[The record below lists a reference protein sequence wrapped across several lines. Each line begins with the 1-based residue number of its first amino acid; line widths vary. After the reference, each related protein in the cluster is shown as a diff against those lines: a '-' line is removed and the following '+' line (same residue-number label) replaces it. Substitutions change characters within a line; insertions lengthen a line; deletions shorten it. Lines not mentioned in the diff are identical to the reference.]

1 MGDAPQQIWE
11 AWTQM
16 TPEQLLEDA
25 KAAYLLKQRTVFA
38 NPHDG
43 GMRAAL
49 RVAIEAAAN
58 VAEER
63 SENPHWAPECRK
75 AALSIASRIRAL
87 LPTEET
93 P

>member
-1 MGDAPQQIWE
+1 MYESGKPRTSCRGAVTDAQNRLDDVVQAMNHEPPWDYGR
-11 AWTQM
+11 A
-16 TPEQLLEDA
+16 
-25 KAAYLLKQRTVFA
+25 
-38 NPHDG
+38 
-43 GMRAAL
+43 RAAL

-87 LPTEET
+87 LPPEET

>member
-1 MGDAPQQIWE
+1 
-11 AWTQM
+11 M

-49 RVAIEAAAN
+49 RVAIEAAA
-58 VAEER
+58 
-63 SENPHWAPECRK
+63 K
-75 AALSIASRIRAL
+75 AVESVPRGFGINEDGQTWLTQPTKQDFAAAIRAI